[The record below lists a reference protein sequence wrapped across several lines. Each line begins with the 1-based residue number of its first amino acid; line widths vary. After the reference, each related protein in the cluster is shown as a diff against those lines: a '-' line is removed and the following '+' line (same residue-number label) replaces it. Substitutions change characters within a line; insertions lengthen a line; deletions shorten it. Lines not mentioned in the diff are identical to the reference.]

1 MNVILSC
8 LPLKDRLA
16 FVYCH
21 GHYHEMSWFLYPIFG
36 SNELRPLDTLVK
48 NLIII
53 INIIM
58 SIITKRGAN
67 KRFLLSDDC
76 TLLSLTSFLARFPA
90 LNSLIQRINVRKRR
104 DSIILASVISICII
118 LMLIYALG

>member
-1 MNVILSC
+1 MDITKKCLGFFILF
-8 LPLKDRLA
+8 
-16 FVYCH
+16 FV
-21 GHYHEMSWFLYPIFG
+21 
-36 SNELRPLDTLVK
+36 SNKLRPLDTFVK